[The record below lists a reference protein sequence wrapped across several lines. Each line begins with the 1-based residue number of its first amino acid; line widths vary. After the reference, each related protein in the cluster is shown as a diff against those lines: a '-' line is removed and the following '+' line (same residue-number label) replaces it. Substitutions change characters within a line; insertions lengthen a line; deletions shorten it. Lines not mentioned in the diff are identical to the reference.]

1 MKVCEKAG
9 RPSMPDQYKKMRE
22 AFADTVIE
30 LARKDPALFFI
41 SADCGAQEREF
52 FEKEG
57 AGRLIETGIA
67 EANSAV
73 VAAALAAEGLKPY
86 LLNFAYLLGRMY
98 NQISQSICQDAYPVR
113 INAYYAG
120 VWGIGGRSHNC
131 VNDLSLM
138 RSLPNLSI
146 FSPADYWETRAL
158 VRHADRLPGP
168 TYIRLS
174 GVPTPVVF
182 DREPEF
188 APVRTWRRG
197 RRCTIL
203 CHGTMVH
210 EVLAANDMGHL
221 DAEVVSV
228 GQIKPFPEEE
238 ILASAKKTGRVVV
251 VEEHSAIGGLGECVG
266 LVLGRQ
272 CPMPMRLVAV
282 PDMFAWSVL
291 TEAADIYERY
301 GISRRQI
308 IDAVSDVAQLS
319 KRREDA
325 HILSVSE
332 K

>member
-1 MKVCEKAG
+1 MSDQKVEY
-9 RPSMPDQYKKMRE
+9 RKMRE

-30 LARKDPALFFI
+30 LARKDPSLFFI
-41 SADCGAQEREF
+41 SADCGAREREF

-113 INAYYAG
+113 MAAYYAG

-131 VNDLSLM
+131 VSDLSLM

-146 FSPADYWETRAL
+146 FSPADYWETKTL
-158 VRHADRLPGP
+158 VAHADGVPGP
-168 TYIRLS
+168 TYLRLS

-182 DREPEF
+182 DRQPPF
-188 APVRTWRRG
+188 APVRTWRQG
-197 RRCTIL
+197 GRCTIF

-210 EVLAANDMGHL
+210 ETLAANDMGCL
-221 DAEVVSV
+221 DAEVVSIA
-228 GQIKPFPEEE
+228 QIKPFPEEE
-238 ILASAKKTGRVVV
+238 VLVAAKKTGRVVV
-251 VEEHSAIGGLGECVG
+251 VEEHSVIGGVGETIG
-266 LVLGRQ
+266 LLLSEH

-291 TEAADIYERY
+291 TEATDVYERY

-308 IDAVSDVAQLS
+308 IDAVNRLTQFS
-319 KRREDA
+319 KRQEDA
-325 HILSVSE
+325 AIMSVSE